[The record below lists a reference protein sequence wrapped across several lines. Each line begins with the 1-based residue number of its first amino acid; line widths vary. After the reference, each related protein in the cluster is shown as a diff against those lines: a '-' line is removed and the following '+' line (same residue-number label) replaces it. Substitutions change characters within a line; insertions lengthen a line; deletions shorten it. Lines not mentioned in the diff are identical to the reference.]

1 MVSSVVIVETVD
13 HENVDDCVDVI
24 VLCSLID
31 WLVDVCISLFIVV
44 SEDDMVFDID
54 ISVITGEVKSFLV
67 FIEECVNNA
76 VSDMI
81 VEDVDG

>member
-1 MVSSVVIVETVD
+1 
-13 HENVDDCVDVI
+13 
-24 VLCSLID
+24 
-31 WLVDVCISLFIVV
+31 VV